1 MDQVT
6 ATVRRDHASKAPS
19 SFKGA
24 NTWLVTLRYQGRRA
38 SFAYYT
44 GSAITD
50 EPTAA
55 DVLTSL
61 FMDASY
67 AEDADAGAETLD
79 APTRRQIDSNNAKLR
94 RLLGEDF
101 DAFEDAYARGDGLAA
116 DGEDE
121 DEDEGD
127 EPKLGEIEW
136 ASDGRMYRLR
146 VRAGLHKIGGQ
157 RPYFT
162 ITAELHSRSPGGS
175 SYRSEPE
182 ACGCLHDEI
191 LQRFPDFGPLVD
203 MHLADE
209 DGVPMHAEANGWYWL
224 AGALGGLD
232 EQYHGSD
239 SSNGRTRA
247 ECFDVFARLV
257 RVTTEEA
264 RRIAADVVLSDAPR
278 EAWRWICASMLPRWK
293 READDAISRFGL
305 RVFEDHGR

>member
-1 MDQVT
+1 MEKVT
-6 ATVRRDHASKAPS
+6 ATVRRDEKKARPPGVETSKA
-19 SFKGA
+19 
-24 NTWLVTLRYQGRRA
+24 WQVTLRYQGRSA
-38 SFAYYT
+38 TFAYYT
-44 GSAITD
+44 GSAVRG

-67 AEDADAGAETLD
+67 VEEGELD
-79 APTRRQIDSNNAKLR
+79 APTLRQIDRNTLKLA
-94 RLLGEDF
+94 RLLGD
-101 DAFEDAYARGDGLAA
+101 DYVAFEDAYARGDGLAA

-162 ITAELHSRSPGGS
+162 ITAELHSRSLGGS

-209 DGVPMHAEANGWYWL
+209 DGVPIHAEANGWYWL

-232 EQYHGSD
+232 EQYHGSTP
-239 SSNGRTRA
+239 GRSRT